1 MINFLK
7 REFGMDNKNISPLQN
22 ILTTIFISALLISN
36 VISSRIFNFFGFS
49 MTGAI
54 IIFPIT
60 YILSDVFSEVYG
72 YQWSRRTCYM
82 AFLTNLIMVFIFAVV
97 DILPTG
103 NSDYYKLV
111 ASSFKLILN
120 GSFACSIASIVAY
133 VFGDFANDVIFA
145 KMKARHN
152 EITDHKGFGT
162 RAIFSSFVGE
172 IVDSCIYLPLAFL
185 VLNPIMTIKEVVIM
199 ICLQVILKT
208 GYEALVLPLTTLV
221 AHKCSAY
228 EIKHK
233 ITGA

>member
-1 MINFLK
+1 MIKFLK
-7 REFGMDNKNISPLQN
+7 REFGVDNKYISPLQN
-22 ILTTIFISALLISN
+22 ILTVIFIAALLISN

-82 AFLTNLIMVFIFAVV
+82 AFLTNLIMVFIFAIV
-97 DILPTG
+97 DILPAG

-120 GSFACSIASIVAY
+120 GSFACSIASIIAY
-133 VFGDFANDVIFA
+133 VFGDFANDVVFA
-145 KMKARHN
+145 KMKEKHKD
-152 EITDHKGFGT
+152 ITDHKGFGA
-162 RAIFSSFVGE
+162 RAILSSFVGE
-172 IVDSCIYLPLAFL
+172 IVDSCVYLPLAFL
-185 VLNPIMTIKEVVIM
+185 VLNPIMTVKEVGIM

-221 AHKCSAY
+221 AHKCSEY
-228 EIKHK
+228 EIKFK
-233 ITGA
+233 Y

>member
-145 KMKARHN
+145 KMKAKHN

-162 RAIFSSFVGE
+162 RAILSSFVGE
-172 IVDSCIYLPLAFL
+172 IVDSCVYLPLAFL